1 MKIRN
6 GKWDTLGVILDNIW
20 LMLEQGAT
28 HSDDPFHWPVLGT
41 TEKKGCSLRTVI
53 LRQVNA
59 TDRIL
64 VCHTDAR
71 SAKVQEIINYS
82 QTSWIF
88 YHPKKKI
95 QVRILGHTTLHA
107 HDPYADRQ
115 WADTSITSRLNYCTS
130 LAPGTPIDKPSSGLP
145 DFLFN
150 KIPTLLETEMG
161 RKHFMAIEMHIHFI
175 DWLIL
180 KVTGNR
186 RARFEWDEDRLCA
199 TWIVP

>member
-6 GKWDTLGVILDNIW
+6 GKCDTLGGILDNIW

-41 TEKKGCSLRTVI
+41 MAKEGCSLRTVI
-53 LRQVNA
+53 LRQVTA
-59 TDRIL
+59 PDRIL
-64 VCHTDAR
+64 VCHSDAR
-71 SAKVQEIINYS
+71 SAKVQEIINNS

-95 QVRILGHTTLHA
+95 QVRISGPATLHA

-115 WADTSITSRLNYCTS
+115 WADTSITSRLNYCMS
-130 LAPGTPIDKPSSGLP
+130 QAPGTLIDKPSSGLP
-145 DFLFN
+145 DFLLN

-161 RKHFMAIEMHIHFI
+161 RKHFMAIEMHIYSI

-186 RARFEWDEDRLCA
+186 RARFEWDKDRLCA